1 MLNCLNILVPA
12 GFQPLHDLLR
22 TLGQSSGLAQPP
34 EGSKKDADFRDLTQ
48 STALTEPDYI

>member
-34 EGSKKDADFRDLTQ
+34 EGSKKDANFRDLTQ